1 MYKSGFVSISGQPN
15 VGKSTML
22 NGFLQKKIAIVSNR
36 PETTRDNIRGILTTA
51 TSQIIFIDTP
61 GIHRPHNLLGKLMLS
76 KARSS
81 MLESDIILFVTEKP
95 IAFNEDDLRIIAHLP
110 ERAKNKP
117 VICIINKVDRIKDKA
132 ILLPLLK
139 KAEKIYPFD
148 HIIPICALKQKHLE
162 GVLETINSLLPEG
175 PELYPADQIT
185 DQTDD
190 FLIKEIIREK
200 ILLSTYEEVP
210 HSVAVIIDKI
220 NQSKKKM
227 DIFVTILVERPT
239 HKSII
244 IGKGGSM
251 LKKIGIL
258 SREELEE
265 MFKAHINLNLWVKV
279 FEKWKKNDGALKDA
293 GYSD

>member
-51 TSQIIFIDTP
+51 SSQIIFIDTP
-61 GIHRPHNLLGKLMLS
+61 GIHKPHNLLGKLMLS

-95 IAFNEDDLRIIAHLP
+95 IAFNEDDLRIIEHFGDN
-110 ERAKNKP
+110 AKNKP

-132 ILLPLLK
+132 ILLPLLQ
-139 KAEKIYPFD
+139 KAQKIYPFD

-190 FLIKEIIREK
+190 FLIKEVIREK
-200 ILLSTYEEVP
+200 ILLSTYEEIP

-279 FEKWKKNDGALKDA
+279 FEKWKKNDNALKDA